1 VPAVHS
7 NLARCCGRRSGLIVE
22 GPALRRARRRQTG
35 RFTEFIVLA
44 H

>member
-1 VPAVHS
+1 LLVSREAVKRIS
-7 NLARCCGRRSGLIVE
+7 ELLIP
-22 GPALRRARRRQTG
+22 GSFPPGLRRAPRRQTG